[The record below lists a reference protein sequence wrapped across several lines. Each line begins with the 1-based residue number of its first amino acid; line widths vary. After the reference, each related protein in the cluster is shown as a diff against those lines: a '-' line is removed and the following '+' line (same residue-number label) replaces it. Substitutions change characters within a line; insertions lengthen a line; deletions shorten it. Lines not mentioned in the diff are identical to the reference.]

1 MLALMKA
8 SLMSLLP
15 AAITKIH
22 NEWLNYVFWFAC
34 CAGWSNIEHACTI
47 LVKKNKTKIIIR

>member
-1 MLALMKA
+1 MLALINA

-22 NEWLNYVFWFAC
+22 NEWLNYVFWFARR
-34 CAGWSNIEHACTI
+34 AGWSNIEHACTI
-47 LVKKNKTKIIIR
+47 LVNNKKQK